1 MPLLTTHEATRGE
14 PRITRNPFRFPFPAT
29 RFGERGERCSNSGC
43 YMPREALTFSHVHTS
58 RRMSRRKSAS
68 SNAPRASLPAAAPVP
83 APAAALPQPAA
94 RNTARNLSLITLII
108 GGPYAI
114 YLAYMWLHLQSGL
127 IRPPVATNG
136 ARQLLVVGTQSSGT
150 TGTTEALQR
159 LGLEVAK

>member
-1 MPLLTTHEATRGE
+1 
-14 PRITRNPFRFPFPAT
+14 
-29 RFGERGERCSNSGC
+29 
-43 YMPREALTFSHVHTS
+43 
-58 RRMSRRKSAS
+58 MSRRKSAS

-94 RNTARNLSLITLII
+94 GNTVRNLSLITLVI

-127 IRPPVATNG
+127 IRPPVATNQ
-136 ARQLLVVGTQSSGT
+136 ARQLLIVGTQSSGT

>member
-1 MPLLTTHEATRGE
+1 
-14 PRITRNPFRFPFPAT
+14 
-29 RFGERGERCSNSGC
+29 
-43 YMPREALTFSHVHTS
+43 
-58 RRMSRRKSAS
+58 MSRRKSAS

-94 RNTARNLSLITLII
+94 RNTARNLSLITLFI
-108 GGPYAI
+108 GGPYAV

-136 ARQLLVVGTQSSGT
+136 ARQLLIVGTQSSGT

-159 LGLEVAK
+159 LGLEVAKQPLP